1 MQKVSKVVS
10 ARLNEQNL
18 EKLDFMRREL
28 EEMDK
33 NIDRPQLRGRTDSD
47 MIKYAIGIAYDYC
60 KNNPL

>member
-10 ARLNEQNL
+10 ARLNQENL
-18 EKLDFMRREL
+18 EKLDYMRREL

-33 NIDRPQLRGRTDSD
+33 NIDRPQLRERTDSD